1 LCGAV
6 PDVLKKTP
14 FEQYHQVFEG
24 AWGRI
29 EAAIRKAE
37 SYGIGVFVGESLSM
51 NGKGLM
57 ERPSLGS
64 WRTKQGRSLWY
75 IKWESRFILL

>member
-1 LCGAV
+1 
-6 PDVLKKTP
+6 LKKTP

-37 SYGIGVFVGESLSM
+37 SYGVGVFIGESLP
-51 NGKGLM
+51 L
-57 ERPSLGS
+57 
-64 WRTKQGRSLWY
+64 
-75 IKWESRFILL
+75 